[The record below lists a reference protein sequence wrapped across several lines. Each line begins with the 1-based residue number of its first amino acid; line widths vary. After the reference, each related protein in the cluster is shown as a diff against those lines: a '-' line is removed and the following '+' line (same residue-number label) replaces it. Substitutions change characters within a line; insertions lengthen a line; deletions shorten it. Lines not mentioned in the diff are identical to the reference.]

1 MVGSFASGSDV
12 ARELSSVQVPTSDLP
27 ESMQLARKRNHSSH
41 PDVPIQ
47 GNVDVFQSSSMLP
60 NDMSPYGK
68 KEDEKQPWT
77 KFIQHR
83 PLIDRIEDDVI
94 HFKDGTTLEDVD
106 VIIFATG
113 YYYYLPF
120 CKSEDAPWNEK
131 RVCDE
136 TVRGVDV
143 LDEINGWEKDG
154 IQGLAMKGLDE
165 IKVFLKDDRTC
176 AFIALRG
183 YRLGRPRSKGRRC
196 RADIAAWHWHSS
208 QRTWSCH
215 SHWQRSS
222 RISLRSIGQDDFQ
235 IFPKSCLLPREKKS
249 PRPMRPNL
257 DRSTKPS
264 KVGTT
269 RLTMENMPSPVTRP

>member
-12 ARELSSVQVPTSDLP
+12 ARELASVRVPTSDLP

-143 LDEINGWEKDG
+143 LDEI
-154 IQGLAMKGLDE
+154 
-165 IKVFLKDDRTC
+165 KVFLKDDRTC

-208 QRTWSCH
+208 QLTWSCH

-235 IFPKSCLLPREKKS
+235 IFPKSCLLPREKTS